1 MKMLEKMHVPY
12 RRLYSDGQLDC
23 IGKNIIQKNN
33 QSRITFKT
41 YILEKNKFRV
51 DLQKSFLRQV
61 KLMQILVQYLAL

>member
-12 RRLYSDGQLDC
+12 SRLCSDGQLDC
-23 IGKNIIQKNN
+23 FGKNIFQKNN